1 VSLKVTVCGWS
12 YVPPAGLNIGVAT
25 LIVYV
30 ALATLLSAIPLGAA
44 IALMVVVRVTEIGPV
59 YTVEE
64 VVGVLP
70 SVV

>member
-1 VSLKVTVCGWS
+1 V
-12 YVPPAGLNIGVAT
+12 GVAARK
-25 LIVYV
+25 VYV
-30 ALATLLSAIPLGAA
+30 APATLLSAIPLAAA
-44 IALMVVVRVTEIGPV
+44 IASMVVVRVTEIGPV